1 MKYPDIRNVH
11 INVHYQ
17 DSSCCR
23 SGTIKHIFISIKYFT
38 HDHRKV
44 FFSVSGIK
52 KIEQELYKDFS
63 DKHFGPQIAM
73 TVQLCSMSKPKVND
87 YYHIEYEVSL

>member
-1 MKYPDIRNVH
+1 MITEK
-11 INVHYQ
+11 
-17 DSSCCR
+17 S
-23 SGTIKHIFISIKYFT
+23 
-38 HDHRKV
+38 

-63 DKHFGPQIAM
+63 EKHFGPQIAM